1 MVCKTIFTKNRRVH
15 RRRGFTLVEVMIATG
30 LAGIVATVLAMLAYF
45 TSRSFVA
52 ATNYTDMALL
62 SRMALDNMSRTIRQS
77 RQVASY
83 TTNSITL
90 VDTSGN
96 RVQYSFNPSSRSLIS
111 VAGGATNTYLTGCD
125 SLQFWIYQRT
135 PKSNSFTCYDPANVT
150 NAKLVQVTWSCSRQ
164 ILGVNANNEVVES
177 ASIALRNR

>member
-1 MVCKTIFTKNRRVH
+1 MFTKCSP
-15 RRRGFTLVEVMIATG
+15 RRRRAFTLVEVM
-30 LAGIVATVLAMLAYF
+30 VATALWLMAVTVMALVAYF

-77 RQVASY
+77 RQVTAYS
-83 TTNSITL
+83 TNSITL
-90 VDTSGN
+90 LDANGN
-96 RVQYSFNPSSRSLIS
+96 SVQYTLNPATGTLIS
-111 VAGGATNTYLTGCD
+111 VVGGATNTYLTSCN

-135 PKSNSFTCYDPANVT
+135 PKSNSLSCYTPAYVT

-164 ILGVNANNEVVES
+164 IFGVNVNNEIVES
-177 ASIALRNR
+177 ASICLRNH